1 MYDSIF
7 NYLCQFANYKMNGV
21 PFCHIL
27 AFVVFLGLLLIARL
41 ISSVLLKFFS
51 IMIAMLIYFFPQII
65 NAFL

>member
-1 MYDSIF
+1 MYDSVF
-7 NYLCQFANYKMNGV
+7 NYLYQFANYKMDGV

-27 AFVVFLGLLLIARL
+27 AFVVFIGLLFIARL

-65 NAFL
+65 NVFM